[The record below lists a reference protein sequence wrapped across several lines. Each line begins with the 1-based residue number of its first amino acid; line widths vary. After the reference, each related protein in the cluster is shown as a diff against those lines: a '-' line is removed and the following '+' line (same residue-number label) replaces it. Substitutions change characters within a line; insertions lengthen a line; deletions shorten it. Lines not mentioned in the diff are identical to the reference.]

1 MSQIYISERTF
12 AISSYFY
19 IVFNS
24 FHMSPG
30 SSHRITAAKVTS
42 RQRII
47 LWLACSAVFFEAFDV
62 SIVNLA
68 LPVIAEDLHISIA
81 TAQWVQTLY
90 LLSFG
95 GFLLLGG
102 RLSDYAGSK
111 RIFLLGMLTF
121 GCASALALFSH
132 HIIPLLIARTVQ
144 GVGAALAIPGGIS
157 LLGRHFGEG
166 RPRQTAMGIFGAFAA
181 VGFAGGLALGGMI
194 ASFYDW
200 HWIFGVNVPVILPVL
215 VAGHYLIPGEKT
227 NVTASPGPLTACW
240 LTATLLLC
248 CYSIHELNSLG
259 WLALPLLTIAC
270 ISGII
275 LVRWDRRQTQPFF
288 PESIFSTEMGY
299 RAWGASLILGVCF
312 LSFIFL
318 CTLSLFEVMHWDVR
332 SIGLLMFP
340 YSIASALVAKFF
352 LPWLFARM
360 KVPDVALLAMVC
372 LIAGL
377 LLLIAGIEARQMI
390 WFLVALFLVNSVSI
404 SIAYPSLTIL
414 SLTDVPSAR
423 QGIAAGLQ
431 SAIYSMGSSV
441 GLSLVGLCLQSS
453 TLQATSTLQAISTLQ
468 ATSTLQAASTQISL
482 TCMVIMTICCIA
494 PVLLVKRSL

>member
-1 MSQIYISERTF
+1 
-12 AISSYFY
+12 
-19 IVFNS
+19 
-24 FHMSPG
+24 MSPG
-30 SSHRITAAKVTS
+30 SSQRITAAKITS

-68 LPVIAEDLHISIA
+68 LPVIAEDLRITIA

-111 RIFLLGMLTF
+111 CIFLIGMLTF

-132 HIIPLLIARTVQ
+132 HIIPLLIARTIQ
-144 GVGAALAIPGGIS
+144 GMGAALAIPGGIS

-194 ASFYDW
+194 ASFYEW

-215 VAGHYLIPGEKT
+215 IAGYYLIPEEKKHEA
-227 NVTASPGPLTACW
+227 ASLGPLTACW
-240 LTATLLLC
+240 LTATLLLG
-248 CYSIHELNSLG
+248 CYSIHELNALG
-259 WLALPLLTIAC
+259 WRAPILLSVTC
-270 ISGII
+270 ISGAS
-275 LVRWDRRQTQPFF
+275 LLRYDRKQTHPFF
-288 PESIFSTEMGY
+288 PADTFSTITGY
-299 RAWGASLILGVCF
+299 RALGASLILGISF

-318 CTLSLFEVMHWDVR
+318 CTLSLFEVMHWGVR

-340 YSIASALVAKFF
+340 YSIASALVSKFI
-352 LPWLFARM
+352 LPWLFSRM
-360 KVPDVALLAMVC
+360 KVSDVALLAMVC

-377 LLLIAGIEARQMI
+377 LLLIAGIEARQMA

-414 SLTDVPSAR
+414 ALTDVPAAR

-431 SAIYSMGSSV
+431 SATYSMGSSM
-441 GLSLVGLCLQSS
+441 GLSLVGFCLQSS
-453 TLQATSTLQAISTLQ
+453 TLRMTA
-468 ATSTLQAASTQISL
+468 TQISL
-482 TCMVIMTICCIA
+482 TCMVIVAACCIA
-494 PVLLVKRSL
+494 PVLLARK